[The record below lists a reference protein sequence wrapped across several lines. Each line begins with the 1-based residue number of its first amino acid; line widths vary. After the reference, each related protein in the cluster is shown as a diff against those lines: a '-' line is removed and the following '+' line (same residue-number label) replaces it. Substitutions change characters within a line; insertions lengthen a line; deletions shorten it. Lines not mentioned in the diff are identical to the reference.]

1 MPTKNNNIH
10 LSRQTI
16 REFFS
21 DFIDRL
27 GVTFPSED
35 ARQKTVNATSDNFQ
49 VILSEN
55 IVTKDFVEAKVI
67 QSTAGLATNENLAKL
82 EDKFDKKLAILEGN
96 MHSLDIKLEKSV
108 STMIKWFVGAMLSF
122 VAILLAVLVPLI
134 LRN

>member
-1 MPTKNNNIH
+1 MPTKSKNID
-10 LSRQTI
+10 LSRQSI

-27 GVTFPSED
+27 GITFPNED
-35 ARQKTVNATSDNFQ
+35 ARQKTINATSDSFK

-55 IVTKDFVEAKVI
+55 VTTKDFVEARVI

-82 EDKFDKKLAILEGN
+82 EDKLDKFATKEYL
-96 MHSLDIKLEKSV
+96 HSEMNRAT
-108 STMIKWFVGAMLSF
+108 STMIKWFVGIVLSL

-134 LRN
+134 LTLRH